1 MDFHSRNGRP
11 PSIDSENER
20 PTFSRIPPPSV
31 ALGHR
36 SSRRKGPGQ
45 HGQSVHPNPP
55 LTPNAAPPS
64 AMPQAI
70 PNPLLPSAPASPP
83 TPAPSPTP
91 HQRSA
96 TWHEG
101 DDEVE
106 DPVLRNARFVFGSL
120 DMASK
125 EVWLTAL
132 VDMCDNQTLG
142 FLHRLVG
149 PRLKKDPFK
158 VLPDELCLRVLEY
171 VDDPKTFV
179 RASSVSK
186 RWRELVSD
194 DQAWKTLCEK
204 HEYRRIST
212 ESIGS
217 SFTNNTPT
225 SATQAQWG
233 TFPRSVSPV
242 RVKDS
247 MTSIDENSDN
257 MSHLSGTL
265 PPRKAKRPRPKST
278 HRSHFKHRYMV
289 ESAWRKGGRMKA
301 KHITPDQGVV
311 TSLHLTKKYIIVALD
326 NAKIH
331 VFDTQGEHL
340 RTLQGHMMGVWAMV
354 PWEDT
359 LVSGGCDRDVRVWNM
374 ATGASVHTLRGHTS
388 TVRCLKMAN
397 SRIAISGSR
406 DTTLRVWDLVSGTC
420 ANVLIGHQASVRCL
434 AIHDDMVV
442 SGSYDTTAKIWSITS
457 SQCLRTLQGHFS
469 QIYAIA
475 FDGQKVATG
484 SLDTSVRIWN
494 PYDGNCLAILQG
506 HTSLVGQL
514 QMRNSTL
521 VTGGSDGSVRVWSLN
536 TYTPIHR
543 LAAHDNSVTSLQF
556 DDLRIVSGGSDGRVK
571 IWDLGTG
578 TLIRELSQPAE
589 IVWRVAFES
598 ERCVVMASRTTR
610 TIMEVWD
617 FTPPAEDDERSGRRV
632 TASTAGRIMPPNEVL
647 TGETNVAADQTIP
660 ALDDDNMDGIAP
672 KENEDMMDAETE
684 DEDDDMTQDEQ
695 IT

>member
-1 MDFHSRNGRP
+1 MDYQSRNTRL
-11 PSIDSENER
+11 PSLDSENER
-20 PTFSRIPPPSV
+20 ATFSRIP

-36 SSRRKGPGQ
+36 STRRKGPGQ
-45 HGQSVHPNPP
+45 HVHSVHPNPP
-55 LTPNAAPPS
+55 LTPNAAPPA

-91 HQRSA
+91 HGRSA
-96 TWHEG
+96 QWHEARE
-101 DDEVE
+101 DIE
-106 DPVLRNARFVFGSL
+106 DPILRDARLIFTGL
-120 DMASK
+120 DMVSREK
-125 EVWLTAL
+125 WLTSL
-132 VDMCDNQTLG
+132 VDMCDSQTLG
-142 FLHRLVG
+142 FLHRLVS

-179 RASSVSK
+179 RASSVSR

-204 HEYRRIST
+204 HEYRRMST
-212 ESIGS
+212 DSVGS
-217 SFTNNTPT
+217 SFANTTPT
-225 SATQAQWG
+225 STTQAPWG
-233 TFPRSVSPV
+233 TFPRSVSPP
-242 RVKDS
+242 RVLDGMS
-247 MTSIDENSDN
+247 SIDENSDN
-257 MSHLSGTL
+257 LGALSGAL

-311 TSLHLTKKYIIVALD
+311 TSLHLTKKYIVVALD

-388 TVRCLKMAN
+388 TVRCLKMSNA
-397 SRIAISGSR
+397 RIAISGSR

-420 ANVLIGHQASVRCL
+420 TSVLIGHQASVRCL
-434 AIHDDMVV
+434 AIHGDMIV

-457 SQCLRTLQGHFS
+457 GQCLRTLQGHFS

-494 PYDGNCLAILQG
+494 PYDGTCLAILQG

-536 TYTPIHR
+536 TYNPIHR

-556 DDLRIVSGGSDGRVK
+556 DDLRVVSGGSDGRVK
-571 IWDLGTG
+571 IWDLATG

-589 IVWRVAFES
+589 AVWRVAFES
-598 ERCVVMASRTTR
+598 ERCVVMASRTSR

-617 FTPPAEDDERSGRRV
+617 FTPPVDDDERLSRIGNAAN
-632 TASTAGRIMPPNEVL
+632 TGRIIPPDEVL
-647 TGETNVAADQTIP
+647 TGETNVADDQ
-660 ALDDDNMDGIAP
+660 AMLGLDEDDSMEGMMNP
-672 KENEDMMDAETE
+672 KDNEEMMDAYVE
-684 DEDDDMTQDEQ
+684 DEEIDVTRD
-695 IT
+695 